1 MPRRRLKTLRKIRS
15 KNRGHKTYQQSI
27 PTNGELELEE
37 DLSYSEVGRRV
48 ARGVDVSD
56 CEDFSNKSRDE
67 SNSDAESNSSS
78 LQDLQDNNKDSYLQ
92 NASDR
97 ECSVNISLTTCSA
110 DDADDDADV
119 DDDMPIS
126 QVIRMKKPRRRRLK
140 PLRKCVSKS
149 HGDKVSYQQSI
160 PTNDDAHDGDD
171 VSTEDLSRSEEGNAS
186 SKSQDGCNGD
196 VDSVDLNNS
205 EDLQDHSKDSNLQ
218 DVSDDDFD
226 KLL

>member
-1 MPRRRLKTLRKIRS
+1 
-15 KNRGHKTYQQSI
+15 
-27 PTNGELELEE
+27 
-37 DLSYSEVGRRV
+37 LSYSEEGRRV

-140 PLRKCVSKS
+140 SLRKCVSKS

-160 PTNDDAHDGDD
+160 PTYDDAHDGNLSDFIDDDFD
-171 VSTEDLSRSEEGNAS
+171 VSNCEVAS